1 MRGVTVMQIS
11 DPQQEAV
18 AKYVLLERKE
28 QTGGG
33 REISHI
39 NTYIQTD
46 RQTHKYTY
54 KFLNQKGPLNVQQ
67 NERKVT
73 HT

>member
-1 MRGVTVMQIS
+1 MRGVTVMQRS
-11 DPQQEAV
+11 GPPWEAV
-18 AKYVLLERKE
+18 AKYVLLEKKE

-39 NTYIQTD
+39 HTYIH
-46 RQTHKYTY
+46 THTY
-54 KFLNQKGPLNVQQ
+54 MFPNQKGPLSVQH